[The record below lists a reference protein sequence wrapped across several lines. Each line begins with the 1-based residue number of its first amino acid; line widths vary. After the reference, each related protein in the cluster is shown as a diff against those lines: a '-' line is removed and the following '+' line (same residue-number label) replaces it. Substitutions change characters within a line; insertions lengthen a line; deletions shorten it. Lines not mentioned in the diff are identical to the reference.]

1 MYYKTGHNNSLKVEY
16 IYHNNSVLLMSSII
30 LMACNTITYKHTKYS
45 SCGKDDE
52 LYGFFTQ
59 KVFNTPKRKI
69 FTSKKTGNQA
79 PIT

>member
-1 MYYKTGHNNSLKVEY
+1 
-16 IYHNNSVLLMSSII
+16 
-30 LMACNTITYKHTKYS
+30 MACNTITYKHTKYS

-69 FTSKKTGNQA
+69 FYLKKKRETERPSLNSTLKRIKTLALGD
-79 PIT
+79 